1 MINQSFSKSPAHNS
15 TLESLAI
22 VTCLSARL
30 AMFLAEITLISMAEA
45 AHSIRF
51 R

>member
-1 MINQSFSKSPAHNS
+1 MINHTFSKSPDHNS
-15 TLESLAI
+15 TLESLAM
-22 VTCLSARL
+22 VRCFSARL